1 MFTFNIHQKKS
12 GFPAFLEKKI
22 QKNRCSNIG
31 PIFLQDREPASAVH
45 ARLLYSLESLG
56 VTLPSDP
63 RKSIW
68 GDSVSIL

>member
-12 GFPAFLEKKI
+12 GFPAFLEKKKI

-56 VTLPSDP
+56 VCLACTS
-63 RKSIW
+63 S
-68 GDSVSIL
+68 SQ